1 LYTIQWHI
9 WYGDREDYLQKSD
22 RLILPEEMWYIS
34 VPVFP
39 VLFFHCFLAAAG
51 DIKNRLTP
59 ILFAVITA
67 AVITAAVVSV
77 CVGKFTITTADI
89 QAILKG
95 EQVQEMTRKVFTT
108 LRLPRTVMAL
118 IAGVGLGIAGSV
130 YQIIFKNPLASP
142 DIIGIAGGASLG
154 AAVAI
159 VSVSTSGMIAIAAGA
174 FWGGL
179 IAVVCVMLLVKATRS
194 RSTSTYVL
202 AGIVINAISKAAI
215 MALKYFA
222 DPENE
227 LAAME
232 YWEMGTFGN
241 TTLSKLLSIR
251 PMFLIG
257 LAGILLLRRQIE
269 LMSLSD
275 NECRALGVRLRPV
288 RAAVLALSTLMVGSI
303 ISVTGLISFA
313 GLIAPHTA
321 RLMLRRNDSTTIIMS
336 GLVGAF
342 VVLTADILARVL
354 YSAELPIS
362 ILTTVIG
369 VPILI
374 YFLCAR
380 GKDVS

>member
-1 LYTIQWHI
+1 MNS
-9 WYGDREDYLQKSD
+9 K
-22 RLILPEEMWYIS
+22 
-34 VPVFP
+34 
-39 VLFFHCFLAAAG
+39 
-51 DIKNRLTP
+51 IKNRLTP

-77 CVGKFTITTADI
+77 CVGKYTITTADI

-142 DIIGIAGGASLG
+142 DIIGIAGGANLG

-202 AGIVINAISKAAI
+202 AGIVINAISKAFI

>member
-1 LYTIQWHI
+1 MKRQHNV
-9 WYGDREDYLQKSD
+9 SD
-22 RLILPEEMWYIS
+22 NIKFVNS
-34 VPVFP
+34 K
-39 VLFFHCFLAAAG
+39 
-51 DIKNRLTP
+51 IKNRLTP

-77 CVGKFTITTADI
+77 CVGKYTITTADI

-142 DIIGIAGGASLG
+142 DIIGIAGGANLG

-202 AGIVINAISKAAI
+202 AGIVINAISKAVI
-215 MALKYFA
+215 MALKYLA

-241 TTLSKLLSIR
+241 TTLSKLLSIL

-374 YFLCAR
+374 YFLCTR

>member
-1 LYTIQWHI
+1 MNSKI
-9 WYGDREDYLQKSD
+9 E
-22 RLILPEEMWYIS
+22 
-34 VPVFP
+34 
-39 VLFFHCFLAAAG
+39 
-51 DIKNRLTP
+51 NRLTP

-77 CVGKFTITTADI
+77 CVGKYTITTADI

-95 EQVQEMTRKVFTT
+95 EQVQVMTRNVFTT

-142 DIIGIAGGASLG
+142 DIIGIAGGANLG

-202 AGIVINAISKAAI
+202 AGIVINAISKAVI

-241 TTLSKLLSIR
+241 TTLSKLLSIL

>member
-1 LYTIQWHI
+1 VNS
-9 WYGDREDYLQKSD
+9 K
-22 RLILPEEMWYIS
+22 
-34 VPVFP
+34 
-39 VLFFHCFLAAAG
+39 
-51 DIKNRLTP
+51 IKNRLTP

-77 CVGKFTITTADI
+77 CVGKYTITTADI

-95 EQVQEMTRKVFTT
+95 EQVQAMTRKVFTT

-118 IAGVGLGIAGSV
+118 IAGIGLGIAGSV

-142 DIIGIAGGASLG
+142 DIIGIAGGANLG

-202 AGIVINAISKAAI
+202 AGIVINAMSKAII

-241 TTLSKLLSIR
+241 TTLSKLLSIL

-257 LAGILLLRRQIE
+257 LIGILLLRRQIE

-275 NECRALGVRLRPV
+275 NECRALGVRLKPV

-321 RLMLRRNDSTTIIMS
+321 RLMLCRNNSTTIIMS
-336 GLVGAF
+336 GMVGAF

-369 VPILI
+369 VPILV
-374 YFLCAR
+374 YFLCTR
-380 GKDVS
+380 GKETA

>member
-1 LYTIQWHI
+1 MNS
-9 WYGDREDYLQKSD
+9 K
-22 RLILPEEMWYIS
+22 
-34 VPVFP
+34 
-39 VLFFHCFLAAAG
+39 
-51 DIKNRLTP
+51 IKNRLTP

-77 CVGKFTITTADI
+77 CVGKYTITTADI
-89 QAILKG
+89 QAMLKG
-95 EQVQEMTRKVFTT
+95 EQVQAMTRKVFTT

-118 IAGVGLGIAGSV
+118 IAGIGLGIAGSV

-142 DIIGIAGGASLG
+142 DIIGIAGGANLG

-202 AGIVINAISKAAI
+202 AGIVINAISKAFI

>member
-1 LYTIQWHI
+1 MNS
-9 WYGDREDYLQKSD
+9 K
-22 RLILPEEMWYIS
+22 
-34 VPVFP
+34 
-39 VLFFHCFLAAAG
+39 A
-51 DIKNRLTP
+51 KNRLTP
-59 ILFAVITA
+59 ILFAAITA

-77 CVGKFTITTADI
+77 CVGKYSITTADI
-89 QAILKG
+89 RAILMG
-95 EQVQEMTRKVFTT
+95 GQVDEMTRNVFIT
-108 LRLPRTVMAL
+108 LRLPRTVMAV
-118 IAGVGLGIAGSV
+118 IAGIGLGMAGSV

-142 DIIGIAGGASLG
+142 DIIGIAGGANLG
-154 AAVAI
+154 AAIAI

-179 IAVVCVMLLVKATRS
+179 IAVVCVMLLVRATRAT
-194 RSTSTYVL
+194 STSTYVL
-202 AGIVINAISKAAI
+202 AGIVINAISKAVI

-241 TTLSKLLSIR
+241 TTLSKLLSIL

-321 RLMLRRNDSTTIIMS
+321 RLMLRRNNSTTIIMS
-336 GLVGAF
+336 GLVGSF
-342 VVLTADILARVL
+342 VVLAADIIARIL

-369 VPILI
+369 VPILV
-374 YFLCAR
+374 YFLCTR
-380 GKDVS
+380 GKEVS

>member
-1 LYTIQWHI
+1 MKRQHNV
-9 WYGDREDYLQKSD
+9 SD
-22 RLILPEEMWYIS
+22 NIKLVNS
-34 VPVFP
+34 K
-39 VLFFHCFLAAAG
+39 
-51 DIKNRLTP
+51 IKNRLTP

-77 CVGKFTITTADI
+77 CVGKYTITTADI

-95 EQVQEMTRKVFTT
+95 EPVQEMTRKVFTT

-142 DIIGIAGGASLG
+142 DIIGIAGGANLG

-202 AGIVINAISKAAI
+202 AGIVINAISKAVI

-241 TTLSKLLSIR
+241 TTLSKLLSIL

-374 YFLCAR
+374 YFLCTR

>member
-1 LYTIQWHI
+1 MN
-9 WYGDREDYLQKSD
+9 GKSAKKG
-22 RLILPEEMWYIS
+22 L
-34 VPVFP
+34 VP
-39 VLFFHCFLAAAG
+39 A
-51 DIKNRLTP
+51 
-59 ILFAVITA
+59 LFAVVTA
-67 AVITAAVVSV
+67 AILVAAVVSI
-77 CVGKFTITTADI
+77 CVGKYSITVDDI
-89 QAILKG
+89 RAIFAGK
-95 EQVQEMTRKVFTT
+95 EVDDMTRRVFLT
-108 LRLPRTVMAL
+108 LRLPRTIMAI
-118 IAGVGLGIAGSV
+118 IAGVGLGVAGSV

-142 DIIGIAGGASLG
+142 DIIGIAGGANLG
-154 AAVAI
+154 AAIAI
-159 VSVSTSGMIAIAAGA
+159 VSVSTSGMFAIASRA

-179 IAVVCVMLLVKATRS
+179 AAVVCVMLLVKATRS

-202 AGIVINAISKAAI
+202 AGIVINAISKAVI

-241 TTLSKLLSIR
+241 TTLSKLLSIL

-257 LAGILLLRRQIE
+257 LIGILLLRRQIE

-275 NECRALGVRLRPV
+275 NECRALGVRLKPV

-321 RLMLRRNDSTTIIMS
+321 RLMLRRNNSTTIIMS
-336 GLVGAF
+336 GMVGAF

-369 VPILI
+369 VPILV
-374 YFLCAR
+374 YFLCTR
-380 GKDVS
+380 GKETA

>member
-1 LYTIQWHI
+1 MNS
-9 WYGDREDYLQKSD
+9 K
-22 RLILPEEMWYIS
+22 
-34 VPVFP
+34 
-39 VLFFHCFLAAAG
+39 
-51 DIKNRLTP
+51 IKNRLTP

-77 CVGKFTITTADI
+77 CVGKYTITTADI

-95 EQVQEMTRKVFTT
+95 EQVQVMTRNVFTT

-118 IAGVGLGIAGSV
+118 IAGAGLGIAGSV

-142 DIIGIAGGASLG
+142 DIIGIAGGANLG

-202 AGIVINAISKAAI
+202 AGIVINAISKAVI

-241 TTLSKLLSIR
+241 TTLSKLLSIL

>member
-1 LYTIQWHI
+1 MNS
-9 WYGDREDYLQKSD
+9 K
-22 RLILPEEMWYIS
+22 
-34 VPVFP
+34 
-39 VLFFHCFLAAAG
+39 A
-51 DIKNRLTP
+51 KNRLTP
-59 ILFAVITA
+59 ILFAAITA

-77 CVGKFTITTADI
+77 CVGKYSITTADI
-89 QAILKG
+89 RAILVG
-95 EQVQEMTRKVFTT
+95 GQVDEMTRKVFIT
-108 LRLPRTVMAL
+108 LRLPRTVMAV
-118 IAGVGLGIAGSV
+118 IAGIGLGMAGSV

-142 DIIGIAGGASLG
+142 DIIGIAGGANLG
-154 AAVAI
+154 AAIAI

-179 IAVVCVMLLVKATRS
+179 IAVVCVMLLVRATRAT
-194 RSTSTYVL
+194 STSTYVL
-202 AGIVINAISKAAI
+202 AGIVINAISKAVI

-241 TTLSKLLSIR
+241 TTLSKLLSIL

-321 RLMLRRNDSTTIIMS
+321 RLMLHRNNSTTIIMS
-336 GLVGAF
+336 GLVGSF
-342 VVLTADILARVL
+342 VVLAADILARIL

-369 VPILI
+369 VPILV
-374 YFLCAR
+374 YFLCTR
-380 GKDVS
+380 GKEVS

>member
-1 LYTIQWHI
+1 MNS
-9 WYGDREDYLQKSD
+9 K
-22 RLILPEEMWYIS
+22 
-34 VPVFP
+34 
-39 VLFFHCFLAAAG
+39 
-51 DIKNRLTP
+51 IKNRLTP

-77 CVGKFTITTADI
+77 CVGKYTITTADI

-142 DIIGIAGGASLG
+142 DIIGIAGGANLG

-179 IAVVCVMLLVKATRS
+179 IAVVYVMLLVKATRS

-202 AGIVINAISKAAI
+202 AGIVINAISKAVI

>member
-1 LYTIQWHI
+1 MNS
-9 WYGDREDYLQKSD
+9 K
-22 RLILPEEMWYIS
+22 
-34 VPVFP
+34 
-39 VLFFHCFLAAAG
+39 
-51 DIKNRLTP
+51 IKNRLTP

-77 CVGKFTITTADI
+77 CVGKYTITTADI

-95 EQVQEMTRKVFTT
+95 KQVQEMTRKVFTT

-142 DIIGIAGGASLG
+142 DIIGIAGGANLG

-202 AGIVINAISKAAI
+202 AGIVINAISKAVI

-241 TTLSKLLSIR
+241 TTLSKLLSIL

>member
-1 LYTIQWHI
+1 MNS
-9 WYGDREDYLQKSD
+9 K
-22 RLILPEEMWYIS
+22 
-34 VPVFP
+34 
-39 VLFFHCFLAAAG
+39 
-51 DIKNRLTP
+51 IKNRLTP

-77 CVGKFTITTADI
+77 CVGKYTITTADI

-142 DIIGIAGGASLG
+142 DIIGIAGGANLG

-202 AGIVINAISKAAI
+202 AGIVINAISKAFI

-241 TTLSKLLSIR
+241 TTLSKLLSIL

>member
-1 LYTIQWHI
+1 MNS
-9 WYGDREDYLQKSD
+9 K
-22 RLILPEEMWYIS
+22 
-34 VPVFP
+34 
-39 VLFFHCFLAAAG
+39 
-51 DIKNRLTP
+51 IKNRLTP

-77 CVGKFTITTADI
+77 CVGKYTITTADI

-118 IAGVGLGIAGSV
+118 IAGIGLGIAGSV

-142 DIIGIAGGASLG
+142 DIIGIAGGANLG

-159 VSVSTSGMIAIAAGA
+159 VSVSTSGMIAIAAFNLIGG
-174 FWGGL
+174 FLIGL

>member
-1 LYTIQWHI
+1 MNS
-9 WYGDREDYLQKSD
+9 K
-22 RLILPEEMWYIS
+22 
-34 VPVFP
+34 
-39 VLFFHCFLAAAG
+39 
-51 DIKNRLTP
+51 IKNRLTP

-77 CVGKFTITTADI
+77 CVGKYTITTADI

-95 EQVQEMTRKVFTT
+95 EQVQEMTRNVFTT

-142 DIIGIAGGASLG
+142 DIIGIAGGANLG

-202 AGIVINAISKAAI
+202 AGIVINAISKAVI

-241 TTLSKLLSIR
+241 TTLSKLLSIL

-374 YFLCAR
+374 YFLCTR

>member
-1 LYTIQWHI
+1 MKRQHNV
-9 WYGDREDYLQKSD
+9 SD
-22 RLILPEEMWYIS
+22 NIKLVNS
-34 VPVFP
+34 K
-39 VLFFHCFLAAAG
+39 
-51 DIKNRLTP
+51 IKNRLTP

-77 CVGKFTITTADI
+77 CVGKYTITTADI

-142 DIIGIAGGASLG
+142 DIIGIAGGANLG

-202 AGIVINAISKAAI
+202 AGIVINAISKAVI

-241 TTLSKLLSIR
+241 TTLSKLLSIL

-288 RAAVLALSTLMVGSI
+288 RAAVLVLSTLMVGSV

>member
-1 LYTIQWHI
+1 MNS
-9 WYGDREDYLQKSD
+9 K
-22 RLILPEEMWYIS
+22 
-34 VPVFP
+34 
-39 VLFFHCFLAAAG
+39 
-51 DIKNRLTP
+51 IKNRLTP

-77 CVGKFTITTADI
+77 CVGKYTITTADI
-89 QAILKG
+89 QAILKR

-142 DIIGIAGGASLG
+142 DIIGIAGGANLG

-202 AGIVINAISKAAI
+202 AGIVINAISKAVI

-241 TTLSKLLSIR
+241 TTLSKLLSIL

-362 ILTTVIG
+362 ILTTAIG

>member
-1 LYTIQWHI
+1 MNS
-9 WYGDREDYLQKSD
+9 K
-22 RLILPEEMWYIS
+22 
-34 VPVFP
+34 
-39 VLFFHCFLAAAG
+39 
-51 DIKNRLTP
+51 IKNRLTP

-77 CVGKFTITTADI
+77 CVGKYTITTADI

-95 EQVQEMTRKVFTT
+95 EQVREMTRKVFTT

-142 DIIGIAGGASLG
+142 DIIGIAGGANLG

-202 AGIVINAISKAAI
+202 AGIVINAISKAVI

-241 TTLSKLLSIR
+241 TTLSKLLSIL

-288 RAAVLALSTLMVGSI
+288 RVAVLALSTLMVGSI
-303 ISVTGLISFA
+303 ISVIGLISFA

>member
-1 LYTIQWHI
+1 MNS
-9 WYGDREDYLQKSD
+9 K
-22 RLILPEEMWYIS
+22 
-34 VPVFP
+34 
-39 VLFFHCFLAAAG
+39 
-51 DIKNRLTP
+51 IKNRLTP

-77 CVGKFTITTADI
+77 CVGKYTITTADI
-89 QAILKG
+89 QAMLKG
-95 EQVQEMTRKVFTT
+95 EQVQAMTRKVFTT

-118 IAGVGLGIAGSV
+118 IAGIGLGIAGSV

-142 DIIGIAGGASLG
+142 DIIGIAGGANLG

-202 AGIVINAISKAAI
+202 AGIVINTISKAAI

>member
-1 LYTIQWHI
+1 MNS
-9 WYGDREDYLQKSD
+9 K
-22 RLILPEEMWYIS
+22 
-34 VPVFP
+34 
-39 VLFFHCFLAAAG
+39 
-51 DIKNRLTP
+51 IKNRLTP

-77 CVGKFTITTADI
+77 CVGKYTITTADI
-89 QAILKG
+89 QAMLKG
-95 EQVQEMTRKVFTT
+95 EQVQAMTRKVFTT

-142 DIIGIAGGASLG
+142 DIIGIAGGANLG

-159 VSVSTSGMIAIAAGA
+159 VSVSTSGMIAGA

>member
-1 LYTIQWHI
+1 MKRQHNV
-9 WYGDREDYLQKSD
+9 SD
-22 RLILPEEMWYIS
+22 NIKFVNS
-34 VPVFP
+34 K
-39 VLFFHCFLAAAG
+39 
-51 DIKNRLTP
+51 IKNRLTP

-77 CVGKFTITTADI
+77 CVGKYTITTADI

-142 DIIGIAGGASLG
+142 DIIGIAGGANLG

-202 AGIVINAISKAAI
+202 AGIVINAISKAVI
-215 MALKYFA
+215 MALKYLA

-241 TTLSKLLSIR
+241 TTLSKLLSIL

>member
-1 LYTIQWHI
+1 MKRQHNV
-9 WYGDREDYLQKSD
+9 SD
-22 RLILPEEMWYIS
+22 NIKLVNS
-34 VPVFP
+34 K
-39 VLFFHCFLAAAG
+39 
-51 DIKNRLTP
+51 IKNRLTP

-77 CVGKFTITTADI
+77 CVGKYTITTADI

-95 EQVQEMTRKVFTT
+95 EQVQAMTRKVFTT

-142 DIIGIAGGASLG
+142 DIIGIAGGANLG

-202 AGIVINAISKAAI
+202 AGIVINAISKAVI

-241 TTLSKLLSIR
+241 TTLSKLLSIL

>member
-1 LYTIQWHI
+1 MNS
-9 WYGDREDYLQKSD
+9 K
-22 RLILPEEMWYIS
+22 
-34 VPVFP
+34 
-39 VLFFHCFLAAAG
+39 
-51 DIKNRLTP
+51 IKNRLTP

-77 CVGKFTITTADI
+77 CVGKYTITTADI
-89 QAILKG
+89 QAMLKG
-95 EQVQEMTRKVFTT
+95 EQVQAMTRKVFTT

-142 DIIGIAGGASLG
+142 DIIGIAGGANLG

-202 AGIVINAISKAAI
+202 AGIVINAISKAVI

-241 TTLSKLLSIR
+241 TTLSKLLSIL

>member
-1 LYTIQWHI
+1 MNS
-9 WYGDREDYLQKSD
+9 K
-22 RLILPEEMWYIS
+22 
-34 VPVFP
+34 
-39 VLFFHCFLAAAG
+39 
-51 DIKNRLTP
+51 IKNRLTP

-77 CVGKFTITTADI
+77 CVGKYTITTADI

-95 EQVQEMTRKVFTT
+95 EPVQEMTRKVFTT

-142 DIIGIAGGASLG
+142 DIIGIAGGANLG

-202 AGIVINAISKAAI
+202 AGIVINAISKAVI

-241 TTLSKLLSIR
+241 TTLSKLLSIL

-374 YFLCAR
+374 YFLCTR

>member
-1 LYTIQWHI
+1 MNS
-9 WYGDREDYLQKSD
+9 K
-22 RLILPEEMWYIS
+22 
-34 VPVFP
+34 
-39 VLFFHCFLAAAG
+39 
-51 DIKNRLTP
+51 IKNRLTP

-77 CVGKFTITTADI
+77 CVGKYTITTADI

-95 EQVQEMTRKVFTT
+95 EQVQAMTRKVFTT

-118 IAGVGLGIAGSV
+118 IAGVGLGIVGSV

-142 DIIGIAGGASLG
+142 DIIGIAGGANLG

-202 AGIVINAISKAAI
+202 AGIVINAISKAVI

>member
-1 LYTIQWHI
+1 MNSKI
-9 WYGDREDYLQKSD
+9 E
-22 RLILPEEMWYIS
+22 
-34 VPVFP
+34 
-39 VLFFHCFLAAAG
+39 
-51 DIKNRLTP
+51 NRLTP

-77 CVGKFTITTADI
+77 CVGKYTITTADI
-89 QAILKG
+89 QAMLKG
-95 EQVQEMTRKVFTT
+95 EQVQVMTRNVFTT

-142 DIIGIAGGASLG
+142 DIIGIAGGANLG

-202 AGIVINAISKAAI
+202 AGIVINAISKAVI

-241 TTLSKLLSIR
+241 TTLSKLLSIL

-336 GLVGAF
+336 SLVGAF

>member
-1 LYTIQWHI
+1 MNS
-9 WYGDREDYLQKSD
+9 K
-22 RLILPEEMWYIS
+22 
-34 VPVFP
+34 
-39 VLFFHCFLAAAG
+39 
-51 DIKNRLTP
+51 IKNRLTP

-77 CVGKFTITTADI
+77 CVGKYTITTADI

-95 EQVQEMTRKVFTT
+95 EQVQAMTRKVFTT

-142 DIIGIAGGASLG
+142 DIIGIAGGANLG

-202 AGIVINAISKAAI
+202 AGIVINAISKAVI

-241 TTLSKLLSIR
+241 TTLSKLLSIL

>member
-1 LYTIQWHI
+1 MKRQHNV
-9 WYGDREDYLQKSD
+9 SD
-22 RLILPEEMWYIS
+22 NIKLVNS
-34 VPVFP
+34 K
-39 VLFFHCFLAAAG
+39 
-51 DIKNRLTP
+51 IKNRLLP

-77 CVGKFTITTADI
+77 CVGKYTITTADI

-95 EQVQEMTRKVFTT
+95 EQVQEMTRNVFTT

-142 DIIGIAGGASLG
+142 DIIGIAGGANLG

-202 AGIVINAISKAAI
+202 AGIVINAISKAVI

-241 TTLSKLLSIR
+241 TTLSKLLSIL

-374 YFLCAR
+374 YFLCTR

>member
-1 LYTIQWHI
+1 MNS
-9 WYGDREDYLQKSD
+9 K
-22 RLILPEEMWYIS
+22 
-34 VPVFP
+34 
-39 VLFFHCFLAAAG
+39 
-51 DIKNRLTP
+51 IKNRLTP

-77 CVGKFTITTADI
+77 CVGKYTITTADI

-95 EQVQEMTRKVFTT
+95 EQVQVMTRNVFTT

-142 DIIGIAGGASLG
+142 DIIGIAGGANLG

-202 AGIVINAISKAAI
+202 AGIVINAISKAVI

-241 TTLSKLLSIR
+241 TTLSKLLSIL

-257 LAGILLLRRQIE
+257 LAGILLLGRQIE

-374 YFLCAR
+374 YFLCTR